1 MNFRKIFES
10 HYAGQGEQ
18 FTPYYWM
25 PRWVKNI
32 TDPSARFIKHYAA
45 EKN

>member
-1 MNFRKIFES
+1 MFES
-10 HYAGQGEQ
+10 HYSGRGES

-32 TDPSARFIKHYAA
+32 SDPSARFIKHYAA
-45 EKN
+45 EKDEA